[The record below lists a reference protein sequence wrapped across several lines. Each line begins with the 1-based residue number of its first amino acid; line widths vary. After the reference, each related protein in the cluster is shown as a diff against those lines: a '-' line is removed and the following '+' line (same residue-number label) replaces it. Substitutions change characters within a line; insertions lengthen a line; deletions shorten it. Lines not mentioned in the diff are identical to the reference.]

1 MHYQYFIA
9 GFLGGTKLS
18 KKTKSGQNIISFE
31 NKLLSEIKKTNL
43 LNLINTNKYFKEFE
57 VKLIDEKDFLDNKN

>member
-1 MHYQYFIA
+1 M
-9 GFLGGTKLS
+9 
-18 KKTKSGQNIISFE
+18 
-31 NKLLSEIKKTNL
+31 LSEIKKTNL